1 MFFETIIKYFSVL
14 KETQNSMKYFVL
26 FFLIST
32 GLNAQ
37 MMTSVYFAHNSYELN
52 PESKQKLDSL
62 AQLKTSLKFKIF
74 GNCDSSGTN
83 EYNNK
88 LSENRA
94 NTVRNYIQNKIS
106 ENIQLISVV
115 GLGEEKQ
122 INDNSTDELRGKN
135 RRVDIFIEKA
145 FVSGEKISRNAL
157 PSFLSTEISQM
168 KVKDTF
174 ALPNVNFVG
183 GRHVWLLRGQSEIVK
198 LLKILKENSTLEIE
212 LQGHICCDYEN
223 FDGEDLDLKTFNLSF
238 TRANAIK
245 EFLLKNGIDSSR
257 ITAKGLG
264 HLNPVAYPEETE
276 LDKTKNRRVEV
287 VLLKK

>member
-1 MFFETIIKYFSVL
+1 MFSETIIEYFSVL
-14 KETQNSMKYFVL
+14 NKTQNLMKYFVL
-26 FFLIST
+26 FFLISI
-32 GLNAQ
+32 GFKAQ
-37 MMTSVYFAHNSYELN
+37 MMTSVYFANNSYDLN
-52 PESKQKLDSL
+52 SDSKQKLDSL

-83 EYNNK
+83 EYNSK

-94 NTVRNYIQNKIS
+94 NTVRNYLQNKVS
-106 ENIQLISVV
+106 GNIQLINAV

-145 FVSGEKISRNAL
+145 FVQGEKISRNAL

-183 GRHVWLLRGQSEIVK
+183 GRHVWLPKGQSEIVK
-198 LLKILKENSTLEIE
+198 LLKILKENPTLEIE

-238 TRANAIK
+238 TRANVIK
-245 EFLLKNGIDSSR
+245 EFLLKNGIDSNR

-276 LDKTKNRRVEV
+276 SDKTKNRRVEV
-287 VLLKK
+287 VLIKK

>member
-1 MFFETIIKYFSVL
+1 MFSKTIIKYFSVL
-14 KETQNSMKYFVL
+14 KETQNPMKYFVL

-37 MMTSVYFAHNSYELN
+37 MMTSVYFAHNSYEIN

-62 AQLKTSLKFKIF
+62 VQLRTSLKFKIF

-83 EYNNK
+83 EYNVK

-94 NTVRNYIQNKIS
+94 NTVRNYLQNAIS
-106 ENIQLISVV
+106 ENIQLISVI

-122 INDNSTDELRGKN
+122 INDNSTDELRAKN
-135 RRVDIFIEKA
+135 RRVDIFIEKTFA
-145 FVSGEKISRNAL
+145 SGEKISRNAL
-157 PSFLSTEISQM
+157 PSFLSMEISQM

-174 ALPNVNFVG
+174 ALPNVSFVG
-183 GRHVWLLRGQSEIVK
+183 GRHVWLSKGQSEIVK
-198 LLKILKENSTLEIE
+198 LLKMLKENPTLEIE

-245 EFLLKNGIDSSR
+245 EFLLKSGIESSR
-257 ITAKGLG
+257 ITARGLG
-264 HLNPVAYPEETE
+264 HLNPVVYPEETE
-276 LDKTKNRRVEV
+276 EDRMKNRRVEL
-287 VLLKK
+287 VLIKK

>member
-1 MFFETIIKYFSVL
+1 MFITNDKTVFFRC
-14 KETQNSMKYFVL
+14 KENSNPMKYFVL
-26 FFLIST
+26 FFFIST

-62 AQLKTSLKFKIF
+62 TQLKTSLKFKIF

-83 EYNNK
+83 EYNSK

-94 NTVRNYIQNKIS
+94 NTVRNYLQNKIS
-106 ENIQLISVV
+106 ENIQLINVV

-122 INDNSTDELRGKN
+122 INDNSTEELRGKN

-145 FVSGEKISRNAL
+145 FVPGEKISRNAL

-174 ALPNVNFVG
+174 ALLNVNFVG
-183 GRHVWLLRGQSEIVK
+183 GRHIWLPKGQSEIVK
-198 LLKILKENSTLEIE
+198 LLKILKENPTLEIE

-245 EFLLKNGIDSSR
+245 GFLLKHGIDSNR

>member
-1 MFFETIIKYFSVL
+1 
-14 KETQNSMKYFVL
+14 MKYFIF
-26 FFLIST
+26 FFLISA

-37 MMTSVYFAHNSYELN
+37 MMTSVYFEHKSYELN
-52 PESKQKLDSL
+52 PESKKKLDSL

-88 LSENRA
+88 LSEDRA
-94 NTVRNYIQNKIS
+94 NIVRHYLQNKIS
-106 ENIQLISVV
+106 ENIQLISVI
-115 GLGEEKQ
+115 GLGEAKQ
-122 INDNSTDELRGKN
+122 INDNSTDELSGKN
-135 RRVDIFIEKA
+135 RRVDVFIENA
-145 FVSGEKISRNAL
+145 FAPGEKISRNAL
-157 PSFLSTEISQM
+157 PNFLSTEISQM

-183 GRHVWLLRGQSEIVK
+183 GRHVWLPKGQSEIVK
-198 LLKILKENSTLEIE
+198 LLKILKENPRLEIE

-245 EFLLKNGIDSSR
+245 EFLVKNGIDSNR
-257 ITAKGLG
+257 IIARGLG

-287 VLLKK
+287 VLIKK

>member
-1 MFFETIIKYFSVL
+1 
-14 KETQNSMKYFVL
+14 
-26 FFLIST
+26 
-32 GLNAQ
+32 
-37 MMTSVYFAHNSYELN
+37 MMISVYFEHNSYKLN

-62 AQLKTSLKFKIF
+62 TLLKTSLKFKIF
-74 GNCDSSGTN
+74 GNCDPSGTN

-94 NTVRNYIQNKIS
+94 KTVRDYLQNKIL

-122 INDNSTDELRGKN
+122 INDSSTEELRGKN

-145 FVSGEKISRNAL
+145 FAPGEKISRNVL
-157 PSFLSTEISQM
+157 PSFFSTEISQM

-183 GRHVWLLRGQSEIVK
+183 GRHVWLPKGQSEILK
-198 LLKILKENSTLEIE
+198 LLKILKENPAIEIE

-245 EFLLKNGIDSSR
+245 EFLLKNGIDSKR

-264 HLNPVAYPEETE
+264 HLNPVVYPEETE
-276 LDKTKNRRVEV
+276 SDKVKNRRVEL
-287 VLLKK
+287 VLIKK

>member
-1 MFFETIIKYFSVL
+1 
-14 KETQNSMKYFVL
+14 MKTLIFLFL
-26 FFLIST
+26 FFISVT
-32 GLNAQ
+32 VNSQ
-37 MMTSVYFAHNSYELN
+37 MMSSIYFQNNSYELN

-62 AQLKTSLKFKIF
+62 ARLKISLKFKIY

-83 EYNNK
+83 EYNSK

-94 NTVRNYIQNKIS
+94 NTVRNYLQNKIS
-106 ENIQLISVV
+106 ESIQLISAI

-122 INDNSTDELRGKN
+122 VNDNSTDELRGKN
-135 RRVDIFIEKA
+135 RRVDIFVEKTFA
-145 FVSGEKISRNAL
+145 SGEKISRNIL
-157 PSFLSTEISQM
+157 PSFLSTEISKM

-174 ALPNVNFVG
+174 ALPHVNFVG
-183 GRHVWLLRGQSEIVK
+183 GRHIWLPEGQSEIVK
-198 LLKILKENSTLEIE
+198 LLKILKENPTLEIE

-223 FDGEDLDLKTFNLSF
+223 FDGEDLDLKTLNLSF

-245 EFLLKNGIDSSR
+245 EFLLKNGIDSNR

-276 LDKTKNRRVEV
+276 LDKTKNRRVEL
-287 VLLKK
+287 VLIKK

>member
-1 MFFETIIKYFSVL
+1 MFSETIIKYFSVL
-14 KETQNSMKYFVL
+14 NKTQNLMKYFVL
-26 FFLIST
+26 FFLISI
-32 GLNAQ
+32 GYKAQ

-83 EYNNK
+83 EYNSK

-94 NTVRNYIQNKIS
+94 NTVRNYLQNKVS
-106 ENIQLISVV
+106 GNIQLINAV

-145 FVSGEKISRNAL
+145 FVQGEKISRNAL

-183 GRHVWLLRGQSEIVK
+183 GRHVWLPKGQSEIVK
-198 LLKILKENSTLEIE
+198 LLKKLKENPTLEIE

-245 EFLLKNGIDSSR
+245 EFLLKNEINSNR